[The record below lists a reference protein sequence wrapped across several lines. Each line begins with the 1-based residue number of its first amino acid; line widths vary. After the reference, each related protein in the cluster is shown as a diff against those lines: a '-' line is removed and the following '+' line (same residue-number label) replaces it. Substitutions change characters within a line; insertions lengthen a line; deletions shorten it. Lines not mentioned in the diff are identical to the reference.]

1 MGIGAVIRRSMVG
14 KDTGTKII
22 DGTTSRS
29 AAKPQVEVLTPAPP
43 TRKTEDPIGI
53 SPAANPTEPEPSQPR
68 WTDRVT
74 ELPGVT
80 GLHYSQNNL
89 KVIPTA
95 IRVEQNDT
103 KITFLVDGSDSRN
116 AEICPDSE
124 KNTFLLDNQGK
135 RYKFLGAHWEC
146 RQVANGERLSV
157 DETYEKLDDDVVRVS
172 LFLDDVKMD
181 FSLDDPKEGVSA
193 NGKNVA
199 SASREVLQTSSS
211 TINVHGTLLSVE
223 RIEVGP
229 TDTKV
234 FFKAVG
240 TQSDNQSI
248 CHQETSE
255 ALFWPFNFLSDARGN
270 RFKLFFDLTERG
282 CRDVAS
288 GEVFRFAYI
297 YDKLNPNTDSLTVH
311 WSELGAPRVEIPV
324 LVTSRGRM

>member
-29 AAKPQVEVLTPAPP
+29 AAKPQVEVLTPPPP
-43 TRKTEDPIGI
+43 TRKTEGSIGI

-74 ELPGVT
+74 ELPGVS
-80 GLHYSQNNL
+80 GSRSSGNV

-103 KITFLVDGSDSRN
+103 RITFLVDGSDSRDGQ
-116 AEICPDSE
+116 ICPDSE

-135 RYKFLGAHWEC
+135 RYKFLDAHWSC
-146 RQVANGERLSV
+146 RQIANGENFSV
-157 DETYEKLDDDVVRVS
+157 DETYEKLDDDVVKVS
-172 LFLDDVKMD
+172 LFFDNVKMD
-181 FSLDDPKEGVSA
+181 FNLDNRVGGVSA
-193 NGKNVA
+193 NSKNLA

-223 RIEVGP
+223 KIEVGS

-282 CRDVAS
+282 CGDVAS